1 MCKVKNFKT
10 HAFITKN
17 CYDLLSETDDEDY
30 RISVSTLVKLVR
42 KRRNEDLIRAK
53 KKKKATTTVISR
65 SKLSRDI
72 EKKRRIGVKVAFPG
86 AATNYLKHH
95 IQPNVPNSLTDL

>member
-1 MCKVKNFKT
+1 MWKVKNFKT

-30 RISVSTLVKLVR
+30 SISVSTLVKLVR

-53 KKKKATTTVISR
+53 KKKKATTTFISG

-72 EKKRRIGVKVAFPG
+72 EKKRRIGVKAAFPG

>member
-72 EKKRRIGVKVAFPG
+72 EKK
-86 AATNYLKHH
+86 
-95 IQPNVPNSLTDL
+95 DE

>member
-1 MCKVKNFKT
+1 MWKVKIFKT

-30 RISVSTLVKLVR
+30 SISVSTLVKLVR
-42 KRRNEDLIRAK
+42 KRRNEDLIRA
-53 KKKKATTTVISR
+53 TTTFISG

-72 EKKRRIGVKVAFPG
+72 EKKRRIGVKAAFPG